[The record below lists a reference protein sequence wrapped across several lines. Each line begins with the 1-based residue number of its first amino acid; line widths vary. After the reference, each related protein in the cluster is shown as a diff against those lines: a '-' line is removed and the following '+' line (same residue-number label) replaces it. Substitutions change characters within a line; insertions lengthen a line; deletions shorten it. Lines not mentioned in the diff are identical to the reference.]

1 MSKIIFT
8 DDYGQKIDNIKVTQT
23 LYFDVER
30 VAAQLMEDNRDTGDI
45 ELSIDDVVEHIR
57 NAIDRTAYL
66 AEHMTI
72 VERIADNNGKVY

>member
-30 VAAQLMEDNRDTGDI
+30 VAAQLMEDNRDDGDI
-45 ELSIDDVVEHIR
+45 KLSIDDVVEHIR
-57 NAIDRTAYL
+57 NTIDRTAYL